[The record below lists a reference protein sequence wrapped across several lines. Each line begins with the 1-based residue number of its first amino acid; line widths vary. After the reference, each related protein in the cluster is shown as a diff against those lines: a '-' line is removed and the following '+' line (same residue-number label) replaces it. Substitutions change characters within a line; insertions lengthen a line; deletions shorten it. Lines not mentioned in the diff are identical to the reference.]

1 MARDQVTG
9 TFGNEK
15 VTLNNAATEATL
27 RQLLNH
33 FEKVSG
39 SDTQAKDKL
48 KKLGESA
55 KNSSEY
61 LKDWTKKLKRS
72 ENRFTRGLGHTAEAA
87 YGLTKTFIDGST
99 SLGEFSNHLTG
110 LIRQVPIVGG
120 VFGETIQAFVNVV
133 DGQIE
138 VFRGLSSVGVTFGDS
153 LFDTLSASTRANLA
167 LSTFTGV
174 ISSSATSLAVLEGS
188 ANRGARTF
196 RDVSAQVQE
205 NARNFAALGLTV
217 EETAEFQADFL
228 DIQTR
233 LGQAQERNATV
244 LGRQTVDYINN
255 LDELSRLTG
264 RQRDEISKSLQQE
277 TLDRRISALLTTL
290 EPEARRQL
298 QTITQTLE
306 ARSPEVAEAFREM
319 VATGGVPLSE
329 FGQDLLRTNSRLGEM
344 ARGLRDGSVS
354 AEQVMAEFRRT
365 ADIANNMGD
374 SQMRLFATTAALGNT
389 VGAAVLEMRGFTN
402 IGEGLNEVQQE
413 RLDAE
418 EKGANALL
426 AFDAALLQTR
436 NEIIGR
442 LVDSGIFRSLE
453 NLLSRVVGVFTS
465 GETMK
470 ALESGIK
477 GLSSWLNGLISDI
490 ESGNLW
496 ETLSSYAADAM
507 RKLGSFLVGAL
518 KTVLFG
524 REASAAD
531 VKTRDELQ
539 GRQQDLQSKM
549 GPGPHNFISVEET
562 KELQAINRELERID
576 SLDYEGI
583 LSGLF
588 DFNWQSLAK
597 IGIWAAGFAAGLGL
611 IGAGL
616 SALGAKSP
624 LILAG
629 GAAIGGAILAIGAG
643 IAGATWLM
651 GGALTKFAE
660 GLQLFDEIDGGNLF
674 KIGGGLIS
682 LGGGMAVFSA
692 GMAALAVGNV
702 IDSVLSFFTKSP
714 FEKIAQE
721 LKHFDSIDLSTVEQ
735 ITDTAD
741 GLLGLADITDKLDAS
756 PIAGYTDAIVDLTD
770 ALKDMNKEL
779 AGSSGGGILGRRSTP
794 AAGEIL
800 ENITSAGSADSDRDQ
815 KLEEV
820 NRTLVDILGVLMRT
834 HDIDRRQLNATRA
847 MTNNLYAGS

>member
-55 KNSSEY
+55 KNSSEH

-72 ENRFTRGLGHTAEAA
+72 ENRFTRGIGHTAEAA
-87 YGLTKTFIDGST
+87 FGLTKTFIDGST

-110 LIRQVPIVGG
+110 LIKQVPVFGG
-120 VFGETIQAFVNVV
+120 VLGETIQAFVNVV

-442 LVDSGIFRSLE
+442 LIESNVFSSLE
-453 NLLSRVVGVFTS
+453 KRFEGLMAKISDNGEFLDRLANGISGVINWIDQWIFGLIAGEKDLDEVLSHIGEKMSDFFT
-465 GETMK
+465 
-470 ALESGIK
+470 AFFQK
-477 GLSSWLNGLISDI
+477 GLEALGTAISNMFSDASNLAKAGILGLFVSPV
-490 ESGNLW
+490 
-496 ETLSSYAADAM
+496 
-507 RKLGSFLVGAL
+507 LVKA
-518 KTVLFG
+518 
-524 REASAAD
+524 ASAA
-531 VKTRDELQ
+531 
-539 GRQQDLQSKM
+539 
-549 GPGPHNFISVEET
+549 I
-562 KELQAINRELERID
+562 A
-576 SLDYEGI
+576 
-583 LSGLF
+583 GLF
-588 DFNWQSLAK
+588 AK
-597 IGIWAAGFAAGLGL
+597 AGAAGATTAAAGGRMIGPRAGVGLGAATAIGAQFIPSEEQGDSGDIARSSLSMAGTGAMLGAMLGPKGAL
-611 IGAGL
+611 IGAGVGGV
-616 SALGAKSP
+616 LGLGTGAFRRLTRGADEADEQVEKLAESHKNLANAEPADIDSLKSLTEFTP
-624 LILAG
+624 KINKLTQS
-629 GAAIGGAILAIGAG
+629 IGGFESTFNSLDIDTLKIDNANQSLDKMVEKLEEINNQLQGGDQGFFDRLGNRNQPTAG
-643 IAGATWLM
+643 DV
-651 GGALTKFAE
+651 LT
-660 GLQLFDEIDGGNLF
+660 
-674 KIGGGLIS
+674 
-682 LGGGMAVFSA
+682 
-692 GMAALAVGNV
+692 
-702 IDSVLSFFTKSP
+702 
-714 FEKIAQE
+714 
-721 LKHFDSIDLSTVEQ
+721 
-735 ITDTAD
+735 
-741 GLLGLADITDKLDAS
+741 
-756 PIAGYTDAIVDLTD
+756 
-770 ALKDMNKEL
+770 
-779 AGSSGGGILGRRSTP
+779 
-794 AAGEIL
+794 
-800 ENITSAGSADSDRDQ
+800 ADSDRDE

-820 NRTLVDILGVLMRT
+820 NRTLVDILGVLMQT